1 MFLTTICTH
10 IICLSLT
17 TYVHNNCTAPKD
29 SAFDKLSTE
38 TIEYL
43 TYPANVDVLSSYLTY
58 HAVSGNVTS
67 SDLVDSGN
75 PSETDVATLNGDDI
89 LVSVGYGGEY
99 GILIN
104 NDASVIDPF
113 DVIACN
119 GVIHSLDTVL
129 EPPPPTTPSP
139 SSKPTSNGSSD
150 CYNSTLA
157 ILMAQTQGSKDFILC
172 PNTTI
177 DIGVPANPQFTD
189 FINGDFPLL
198 ILVDGVTVQCGHD
211 GLSTNKCVLNGGFI
225 QLVSTPNNPLF
236 SDKITSN
243 DLKVQGLTFS
253 GTLQGGDNIL
263 TAAIAVGTVG
273 TNMIVE
279 DCIFTNLEESD
290 HVVFMSASLSS
301 PEDLLPQQST
311 LTISNSVFTDI
322 NYKREILKV
331 VSQTLIVQGSTFHNI
346 EYQSC
351 GCNESSLFV
360 AADDA
365 NMSVEDT
372 SISNVEVLTSVVILY
387 GDTEFTTK
395 ALSVSN
401 TTIYDKDSRPEDE
414 YCEEGLVVERV
425 ENGAHG
431 MSVLSF
437 WKTRLYTHP
446 SQLPCPHLY
455 TRQSPPSLRVNHPRL
470 KLPRG
475 NIVIYLSKL
484 WNGIFNVLKCFVR
497 VTSFCYQ
504 NIHKIKE

>member
-1 MFLTTICTH
+1 MFLTTICAH
-10 IICLSLT
+10 I
-17 TYVHNNCTAPKD
+17 YVYRSHHMSNNNCTAPKD

-43 TYPANVDVLSSYLTY
+43 TDPANVDVLSSYLTY
-58 HAVSGNVTS
+58 HAVSGNITS
-67 SDLVDSGN
+67 SDLVDFGN
-75 PSETDVATLNGDDI
+75 PSETDVATVNGDDI

-104 NDASVIDPF
+104 NDASVINPY

-119 GVIHSLDTVL
+119 GVIHSIDTVL
-129 EPPPPTTPSP
+129 EPPPSTPSP
-139 SSKPTSNGSSD
+139 SSKPTPNGSSD

-198 ILVDGVTVQCGHD
+198 ILGDGVTVQCGHD
-211 GLSTNKCVLNGGFI
+211 GLSTNNCVLNGGFI

-253 GTLQGGDNIL
+253 GTLQGGNNIL
-263 TAAIAVGTVG
+263 TTAIAIGTIG

-279 DCIFTNLEESD
+279 DCIFTNLESD
-290 HVVFMSASLSS
+290 QVVFMGNDALSS

-322 NYKREILKV
+322 TYKREILRV
-331 VSQTLIVQGSTFHNI
+331 VSQTLTVQGSMFHNI
-346 EYQSC
+346 KYQSC

-360 AADDA
+360 ADDA

-425 ENGAHG
+425 ENGAWDECLELLEDS
-431 MSVLSF
+431 SVYTPKPTPMPSPVHKAKSSKSKGKSSKA
-437 WKTRLYTHP
+437 KTP
-446 SQLPCPHLY
+446 K
-455 TRQSPPSLRVNHPRL
+455 RQHR
-470 KLPRG
+470 
-475 NIVIYLSKL
+475 NI
-484 WNGIFNVLKCFVR
+484 F
-497 VTSFCYQ
+497 
-504 NIHKIKE
+504 E